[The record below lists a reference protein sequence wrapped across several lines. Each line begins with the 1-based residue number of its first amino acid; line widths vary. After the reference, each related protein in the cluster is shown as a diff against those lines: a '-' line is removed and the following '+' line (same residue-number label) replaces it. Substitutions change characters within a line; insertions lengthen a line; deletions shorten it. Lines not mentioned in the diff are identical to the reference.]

1 MKEKRNTLW
10 FNYRDNQIHCKHN
23 VRDEI
28 RVYRVDLVDNTKI
41 RKSKYFQPQKRLQFE
56 MVTTFID

>member
-1 MKEKRNTLW
+1 MKERKNTLW

-28 RVYRVDLVDNTKI
+28 RVYRVNLVDNTKQ
-41 RKSKYFQPQKRLQFE
+41 KYEK
-56 MVTTFID
+56 VSTFNPKNVYNLKW